1 MSSLKRLKALGRFF
15 PVALLL
21 GPAWGSVLPRPG
33 TINYVEGQALVGA
46 LALGE
51 KSVGTA
57 DLAAGQ
63 SLSTEA
69 GRVEVLLTPG
79 IFFRV
84 DDHSSVRM
92 ISPGLADTVVALQ
105 KGRAMVEVAD
115 IRPENNVR
123 VTEGDASA
131 QLLKAGL
138 YDFDA
143 DRGVIRV
150 FDGKASVQTM
160 GRLIE
165 VKSGH
170 QLVLNATGKLRT
182 QKFDKKEY
190 TDDFYRWGSLRSSY
204 LAEANVDAARTY
216 GGRVGWSPV
225 AWYGNGWYWDQWF
238 DAYTFIPGDGI
249 FYDPFG
255 WGFYSPWFAFDA
267 PYYGYGFGY
276 GGYGGYGGIGYNR
289 RFGPGYRPLNG
300 ANGGLASG
308 FAGHAHSIG
317 RGSIG
322 GFGGGGSRG
331 GGFGSGGS
339 VSRGGG
345 FGGGNVSRGG
355 GFGGGGVSRG
365 GGFGGGGGFHGG
377 GGGGG
382 FHGGGGG
389 GHGR

>member
-1 MSSLKRLKALGRFF
+1 MSSLKRLKAVGWFF
-15 PVALLL
+15 PVALLV
-21 GPAWGSVLPRPG
+21 GPAWGSVPPRPG
-33 TINYVEGQALVGA
+33 TINYVEGQASVGVQ
-46 LALGE
+46 ALGE

-57 DLAAGQ
+57 GLAAGQ

-123 VTEGDASA
+123 VTEGGASA

-165 VKSGH
+165 VNSGR
-170 QLVLNATGKLRT
+170 QVILNATGKPKAR
-182 QKFDKKEY
+182 KFDKKAY
-190 TDDFYRWGSLRSSY
+190 ADDFYRWGSLRSSY

-216 GGRVGWSPV
+216 GGRVGYSPA

-276 GGYGGYGGIGYNR
+276 GGYGGYGGVGYHR
-289 RFGPGYRPLNG
+289 RFGPGYRPLNA

-308 FAGHAHSIG
+308 FAGHAYSVG
-317 RGSIG
+317 RGTIG
-322 GFGGGGSRG
+322 GLSRGGSFRG

-345 FGGGNVSRGG
+345 FGGGS
-355 GFGGGGVSRG
+355 VSRG

>member
-1 MSSLKRLKALGRFF
+1 V
-15 PVALLL
+15 P
-21 GPAWGSVLPRPG
+21 PRPG
-33 TINYVEGQALVGA
+33 TINYVEGQASVGA

-57 DLAAGQ
+57 ELAAGQ
-63 SLSTEA
+63 SLSTET

-105 KGRAMVEVAD
+105 KGRALVEVAD

-123 VTEGDASA
+123 VTEGGASA

-150 FDGKASVQTM
+150 FDDRASIQTV

-165 VKSGH
+165 VKSGR
-170 QLVLNATGKLRT
+170 QVILNATGKPKAR
-182 QKFDKKEY
+182 KFDKKAY

-225 AWYGNGWYWDQWF
+225 AWYGNGWYWDRWF

-267 PYYGYGFGY
+267 PYFGYGFGY
-276 GGYGGYGGIGYNR
+276 GGYGGYGGIGYHR
-289 RFGPGYRPLNG
+289 RFGPGYRPLNR

-308 FAGHAHSIG
+308 FAGHAHSVG
-317 RGSIG
+317 RGPIG

-331 GGFGSGGS
+331 GAFGSGGS